1 MAIKPTEWTETY
13 PSGRPSLQHKHICPK
28 EQGGKARKEEDLMLR
43 HLIII
48 LFIITA
54 APATSLAQ
62 DEPIYRREIGV
73 GIGMTT
79 YLGDFNG
86 SLTKGMQPAAS
97 LVYRHNL
104 SVFSAIRADMGFT
117 QLKDSSTNSTT
128 YYPGLADEPYTFKRS
143 MADLNIVYEYN
154 FWPYGTGREYR
165 GAVPLT
171 PYIFGGLGAT
181 LATGDPKTTFTANT
195 PLGLGLKYK
204 VSPRLNIN
212 LEWAFHASLSDKLD
226 GMESPYGIKSSGIFK
241 NTDCYSTL
249 RLALT
254 YSFSPKCPTCNKDDW

>member
-1 MAIKPTEWTETY
+1 MAIKPTKWTETY

-48 LFIITA
+48 IFIITA

-117 QLKDSSTNSTT
+117 QLKGSSTNSTT

-181 LATGDPKTTFTANT
+181 LATGDPKTTFTANI

-212 LEWAFHASLSDKLD
+212 LEWAFHASLSDKID
-226 GMESPYGIKSSGIFK
+226 GMEAPYGIKSSGIFK

-249 RLALT
+249 RPALT